1 MEHQNTKIA
10 ARNAAPGIGIVT
22 THKPITRPTLRLGDF
37 LIRCNTRT
45 DHGQSSRRG
54 PRATP

>member
-1 MEHQNTKIA
+1 MEHQDTKIA
-10 ARNAAPGIGIVT
+10 ARDAAPGIGIVT

-37 LIRCNTRT
+37 LIRSNTRI